1 MKSKLHLYLISWN
14 CARIP
19 GVTPPFTE
27 HILGGIPDG
36 SPVPDILVLALQEAA
51 PISYAFLGG
60 KYLDPYIQ
68 GYVTAIQ
75 NATRAVL
82 RREYTLVASN
92 NVGMT
97 VVLVFVKDGNLD
109 KVKTVDYGGVGCGLW
124 EMGNKGGVAVKV
136 TYEIPEGG
144 DDGWSD
150 TNAVELNFVGAHLA
164 PHEWL
169 VERRNQ
175 DWETIVRGLVF
186 EKGQQPQ
193 AEDGSQPLLSDTGM
207 ETAAPDMR
215 DVGIYS
221 PNAHTFFMGDL
232 NYRTAF
238 SRPTETD
245 RLLFPQPR
253 DQSNDIPKLFER
265 DQCHLERISG
275 RTLQG
280 FTEAQ
285 INFPPT
291 YKYKVKKG
299 RQYNSSHWEW
309 SADRWPSWT
318 DRILY
323 LPWNSVYG
331 EDASEPQDEIVVHR
345 YTSIPQI
352 MDSDHKPVTCYL
364 SIPARPLYVRHDA
377 SSAVDA
383 LRNRDIRFHP
393 PYPINPNWKE
403 RRAAARAREVAVG
416 VAAFLTTTNTGVGI
430 LISVV
435 GGFWGLWWL
444 LSGPSSLWG

>member
-1 MKSKLHLYLISWN
+1 MKGRLHLYLISWN

-19 GVTPPFTE
+19 RVTSTFTE

-36 SPVPDILVLALQEAA
+36 SPAPDILVLALQEAA
-51 PISYAFLGG
+51 PLSYAFLGG
-60 KYLDPYIQ
+60 EYLDPYVQ

-75 NATRAVL
+75 NATRMVL
-82 RREYTLVASN
+82 GEEFSLIGSN

-124 EMGNKGGVAVKV
+124 EMGNKGAVGVKIR
-136 TYEIPEGG
+136 YEVPEGNE
-144 DDGWSD
+144 DGWSD
-150 TNAVELNFVGAHLA
+150 TSAVELNFVGAHLA

-186 EKGQQPQ
+186 KKGQQPE
-193 AEDGSQPLLSDTGM
+193 AEDGSRPLLDGDTEM
-207 ETAAPDMR
+207 ETTAPDTR

-221 PNAHTFFMGDL
+221 PNAHIFLMGDL
-232 NYRTAF
+232 NYRTAL

-245 RLLFPQPR
+245 HLLFPQPTN
-253 DQSNDIPKLFER
+253 QSNDVSNLFDS
-265 DQCHLERISG
+265 DQCHLERVSG
-275 RTLQG
+275 HTLQG

-285 INFPPT
+285 IHFPPT

-299 RQYNSSHWEW
+299 KQYNSNHWEW
-309 SADRWPSWT
+309 SRNRWPSWT

-323 LPWNSVYG
+323 LPWNSVNEEG
-331 EDASEPQDEIVVHR
+331 TSDRQDEIVVHQ

-364 SIPARPLYVRHDA
+364 SIPDKPLYVRHDA
-377 SSAVDA
+377 SSAADA
-383 LRNRDIRFHP
+383 SRNRDIRFHP
-393 PYPINPNWKE
+393 PYPINPHWKE
-403 RRAAARAREVAVG
+403 QRAAARAREVVVG
-416 VAAFLTTTNTGVGI
+416 IAAFLTTTSAGIGI
-430 LISVV
+430 LIGVV

-444 LSGPSSLWG
+444 LAGPG

>member
-1 MKSKLHLYLISWN
+1 MKSQLHLHLISWN

-19 GVTPPFTE
+19 RATSPFTE
-27 HILGGIPDG
+27 HILDGIPCD
-36 SPVPDILVLALQEAA
+36 SPVPDILALVLQEAA
-51 PISYAFLGG
+51 PLSYAFLGG
-60 KYLDPYIQ
+60 KYLDPYVQSYI
-68 GYVTAIQ
+68 TAIQ

-82 RREYTLVASN
+82 GEEYILAGSN

-97 VVLVFVKDGNLD
+97 VVLVFVKDGGLD

-124 EMGNKGGVAVKV
+124 GMGNKGGVGVKI
-136 TYEIPEGG
+136 TYEVPEG
-144 DDGWSD
+144 DDDWSD
-150 TNAVELNFVGAHLA
+150 TGTVELNFVGAHLA

-169 VERRNQ
+169 VERRNR

-193 AEDGSQPLLSDTGM
+193 AEDSSRPLLEGDTEM
-207 ETAAPDMR
+207 ETTALGTR

-221 PNAHTFFMGDL
+221 PNAHTFLMGDL
-232 NYRTAF
+232 NYRTALN
-238 SRPTETD
+238 RPTETD

-253 DQSNDIPKLFER
+253 NQSNDDVSKLFES

-275 RTLQG
+275 RALQG

-285 INFPPT
+285 IHFPPT
-291 YKYKVKKG
+291 YKYKVKTY

-309 SADRWPSWT
+309 SGNRWPSWT

-323 LPWNSVYG
+323 LPWNSVHG
-331 EDASEPQDEIVVHR
+331 ENASDTPDEIIVHR
-345 YTSIPQI
+345 YSSIPQI

-364 SIPARPLYVRHDA
+364 SIPAKPLYARHDA
-377 SSAVDA
+377 STDADA
-383 LRNRDIRFHP
+383 LRNRDIRLHP
-393 PYPINPNWKE
+393 PYPINPSWKE
-403 RRAAARAREVAVG
+403 QRAAARTREVVVG
-416 VAAFLTTTNTGVGI
+416 VAAFLTTTNTGIGI
-430 LISVV
+430 LIGAV

-444 LSGPSSLWG
+444 LAGPG